1 MLMTVPRCPI
11 DLDDPA
17 FLGGDR
23 TAAYTAMTTEAPV
36 ARVDMG
42 GQEVFLAF
50 RHADV
55 AAISR
60 LVDARVRPLGELAP
74 AWMGSGPTSERLKA
88 NLAQTDAPIHT
99 RLRQV
104 VGPMFIPR
112 RIEKL
117 REVSALSV
125 VRTLDTL
132 GGNRFDAVA
141 DLAVGVPRGVICHLL
156 GVPEED
162 WAMLAEKQNTFL
174 MIFSPA
180 PLPEHLMAAL
190 DEVTAFYLDYFDSI
204 LKRTPEAEYSDYIRT
219 LVDGER
225 RGDLTH
231 TEVLSLMHTVFDAGF
246 ETTRTSI
253 SNTIELLATVPGL
266 FETLSSAAPAEID
279 NAIEEILRVRTPI
292 HARDRIL
299 TEDYTAVDGSVIPAG
314 ARVFNMLAASNLD
327 VEVYP
332 NPTDVDP
339 FRPNA
344 KVHNAFGGGLHHC
357 LGAPIAR
364 IQLQETLKGLV
375 QRFSAFDI
383 VGESSRHPSLV
394 FPALATLPVAARA
407 R

>member
-1 MLMTVPRCPI
+1 MLTTIPRCPI

-17 FLGGDR
+17 FLSGDR
-23 TAAYTAMTTEAPV
+23 SAAYQTMLTESPI
-36 ARVDMG
+36 ARAEMG
-42 GQEVFLAF
+42 GHEVFLAS

-60 LVDARVRPLGELAP
+60 LSDARVRPLGELAP
-74 AWMGSGPTSERLKA
+74 AWMGSGPTSERLRA
-88 NLAQTDAPIHT
+88 NLAQTDAPVHT

-117 REVSALSV
+117 RQVSAKSVDRTLDALSV
-125 VRTLDTL
+125 SQ
-132 GGNRFDAVA
+132 FDAVA

-162 WAMLAEKQNTFL
+162 WAMLAEKQNAFL

-180 PLPEHLMAAL
+180 PLPGHLMASL
-190 DEVTAFYLDYFDSI
+190 DEVTTFYLDYFDSI
-204 LKRTPEAEYSDYIRT
+204 LARTPEAEYSDYVRT
-219 LVDGER
+219 LVDGEK

-231 TEVLSLMHTVFDAGF
+231 TEVLSLMHTVFDAGY

-253 SNTIELLATVPGL
+253 SNTVELLATVPGL

-299 TEDYTAVDGSVIPAG
+299 TEDYTASDGTVVPAG

-327 VEVYP
+327 EDVYP
-332 NPTDVDP
+332 DPTSVDP
-339 FRPNA
+339 FRVNA

-364 IQLQETLKGLV
+364 IQLQETMKGLV
-375 QRFSAFDI
+375 QRFTAFDV
-383 VGESSRHPSLV
+383 VGASSRHPSLV
-394 FPALATLPVAARA
+394 FPALATLPVEASTR
-407 R
+407 